1 MVRAGK
7 NAEREQAAL
16 EQSLAIIG
24 WDELPDLS
32 SVRER
37 SELSAKMASA
47 YPDEKPSTI
56 ANWAGQVWTFA
67 KIIAVG
73 DLIAMPL
80 KGVIAFGEVTGGYV
94 HDPLPGWR
102 HAISVKWLRSIP
114 RVEIDQDL
122 LYSLGAI
129 MTVCRIERNDA
140 ENRIRALLGKDASYT
155 AAREPQAGVVAADVR
170 TEQSDV
176 LVNLDELAQDAIR
189 KHIARNFSGH
199 DLAGLVEAVLQA
211 QGYKTHLS
219 PPGPDGGVD
228 VLCGTGVH
236 GFDSPRLAVQVKSGG
251 IEVDTGIFREFQ
263 GVMRNFGADHGLI
276 VSWGGYKT
284 NVRREMQR
292 EFFRVRMWGQNEL
305 IDEILR
311 VYEDL
316 PAAIKAKLPLKRS
329 WILMQTSEEIT

>member
-1 MVRAGK
+1 
-7 NAEREQAAL
+7 
-16 EQSLAIIG
+16 
-24 WDELPDLS
+24 
-32 SVRER
+32 
-37 SELSAKMASA
+37 
-47 YPDEKPSTI
+47 
-56 ANWAGQVWTFA
+56 
-67 KIIAVG
+67 
-73 DLIAMPL
+73 
-80 KGVIAFGEVTGGYV
+80 
-94 HDPLPGWR
+94 
-102 HAISVKWLRSIP
+102 
-114 RVEIDQDL
+114 
-122 LYSLGAI
+122 